1 MSESAKTKLSMLGL
15 WALIFSNFSYMS
27 DLAIIPAYSTLFTH
41 FADAPAEVTNFI
53 ASGAQL
59 TLIFGCLIA
68 PVLMRYVPKK
78 ILILVGTAAFT
89 VCGVCNGLVDD
100 ASYVAI
106 MRGVSGFFMGLVY
119 PCAAALIMEAYRD
132 DDKARVKYTGWFD
145 GSMPLIGCIMLLASG
160 GLLVFGWQAIFNVFW
175 IGVPIFFLLLFALP
189 NTPAEGK
196 KSTAPV
202 AASQSPSKP
211 FKAWKLAAI
220 FISFTVCNMLYGA
233 LVYEFTMY
241 LMENFTMEPY
251 WNGVLGAI
259 KGVSR
264 AIMGFFVFAPLFARV
279 KRFTITV
286 CFAAQAVAYFGLM
299 IILPGMAGVLVFLF
313 FYCFIGIAFGLSVP
327 YYYSYA
333 SVVFPKERMT
343 FVTSAISVAF
353 SLGAFLS
360 TYFVT
365 FLQGVLSIDAYTP
378 CLPYIGTCCLV
389 CAVLTIIA
397 GLNDKDRHTAFDTL
411 QKGEETAA
419 AQETVAAG

>member
-1 MSESAKTKLSMLGL
+1 MSESIKPKLSMLGL
-15 WALIFSNFSYMS
+15 WALIFSNFAYMS

-59 TLIFGCLIA
+59 TLIFGCLAA
-68 PVLMRYVPKK
+68 PILMRYVPKK

-89 VCGVCNGLVDD
+89 VCGVCNGLMDD
-100 ASYVAI
+100 ATFVAA
-106 MRGVSGFFMGLVY
+106 MRGVSGFFMGLIY
-119 PCAAALIMEAYRD
+119 PCAAALIMEAYAD

-145 GSMPLIGCIMLLASG
+145 GSMPAIGCVLLLASG
-160 GLLVFGWQAIFNVFW
+160 ALLTYGWQQIFMVFW

-189 NTPAEGK
+189 MTPAEGK
-196 KSTAPV
+196 
-202 AASQSPSKP
+202 AAKDPALANQPLSKP

-241 LMENFTMEPY
+241 LMENFTIEP
-251 WNGVLGAI
+251 WMNGVLGAI
-259 KGVSR
+259 KGV
-264 AIMGFFVFAPLFARV
+264 AGAVMGFFVFAPLFAKL

-286 CFAAQAVAYFGLM
+286 CFAAQAIAYFGL
-299 IILPGMAGVLVFLF
+299 ILVFPGAAGILWF
-313 FYCFIGIAFGLSVP
+313 LVCYSFIGIAFGLSVP

-333 SVVFPKERMT
+333 SVVFPKEKMT

-365 FLQGVLSIDAYTP
+365 FLQGVLGLEAYTP
-378 CLPYIGTCCLV
+378 CLPYIGACCLV
-389 CAVLTIIA
+389 CAILTVIA
-397 GLNDKDRHTAFDTL
+397 GLNDKDRHTAFDSL
-411 QKGEETAA
+411 QKGAGESAV
-419 AQETVAAG
+419 QEIESAE